1 MGSAKRLLPHYT
13 YDDYRLWE
21 GKWEII
27 EGIPYAMSPAPLP
40 KHQRISNSLGAIFFV
55 ALKGKACKN
64 CVASDP
70 IDYLIA
76 DDTVVQPDL
85 LVYCGETT
93 KSFLDFTPKLV
104 AEILSPST
112 AMKDRHTKF
121 NLYESA
127 GVKWFLIVNP
137 ETEVV
142 QVYEL
147 ENGEYVLKQEG
158 HAFTHS
164 FELEEG
170 CRIGVDFGEIW

>member
-1 MGSAKRLLPHYT
+1 MGSAVKILPHYT

-27 EGIPYAMSPAPLP
+27 EGIPYAMSPAPVP
-40 KHQRISNSLGAIFFV
+40 KHQYIANNLGGELRNL
-55 ALKGKACKN
+55 LKTAGCKN
-64 CVASDP
+64 CIASQA
-70 IDYLIA
+70 IDYKLA
-76 DDTVVQPDL
+76 DDTVVQPDVL
-85 LVYCGETT
+85 LYCGKTL
-93 KSFLDFTPKLV
+93 KPFLDFTPKLV
-104 AEILSPST
+104 AEIPSPST

-127 GVKWFLIVNP
+127 GVTWYLLVNA

-164 FELEEG
+164 FGLEED
-170 CRIGVDFGEIW
+170 CRIEVDFGEVW

>member
-1 MGSAKRLLPHYT
+1 MGSALKLLPHYT
-13 YDDYRLWE
+13 YDDYRIWE

-27 EGIPYAMSPAPLP
+27 EGIPYAMSPAPVP

-55 ALKGKACKN
+55 ALKGKVCKN

-76 DDTVVQPDL
+76 ENTVVQPDL
-85 LVYCGETT
+85 LVYCGETS
-93 KSFLDFTPKLV
+93 KPYLDFTPKLV

-121 NLYESA
+121 NLYEKA
-127 GVKWFLIVNP
+127 GVTWYLLVHP

-147 ENGEYVLKQEG
+147 ENGEYNLKVEG
-158 HAFTHS
+158 HAFNYS
-164 FELEEG
+164 FELDGG
-170 CRIGVDFGEIW
+170 CRVEVDFGEIW